1 MQKLTHV
8 ILTMIYIYIYIYL
21 QPSFTG
27 VRSQTFAIGTEERT
41 DRSHSFWL
49 VSTWSTY
56 MSESSDPTPRMDQ
69 SKPAN
74 RAFYSPQPFSRI
86 RALSLTG
93 LLPLSPIIRA
103 REVWRYIN
111 IGRWSLLGD
120 VRSFV
125 SVFETF
131 LDRARL
137 FYFYNKLF
145 ESFSS
150 RFYDNLKFTFN
161 FDLIRMV
168 KKKKKNN
175 NYTFLWIGKP
185 QFYK

>member
-8 ILTMIYIYIYIYL
+8 ILTMIYICIYIFISTILVYRCKK
-21 QPSFTG
+21 PDF
-27 VRSQTFAIGTEERT
+27 RDWHRRAHW
-41 DRSHSFWL
+41 SHT
-49 VSTWSTY
+49 VSDSSPWSTY
-56 MSESSDPTPRMDQ
+56 KSESSDPTPRVDQ

-86 RALSLTG
+86 RALSQTG
-93 LLPLSPIIRA
+93 LLPLSLIIRA

-131 LDRARL
+131 LDRPLLSRWTFRL
-137 FYFYNKLF
+137 IL
-145 ESFSS
+145 ESFLWQ
-150 RFYDNLKFTFN
+150 FEIYFQLWFN
-161 FDLIRMV
+161 SNG
-168 KKKKKNN
+168 KKKKKKN
-175 NYTFLWIGKP
+175 NYTFLWIGE